1 MILSKGPVMHA
12 SPLHYPPL
20 PPVAYA
26 IFLGA
31 LAALFLLIQL
41 GLLRY
46 AFARLGL
53 GPRMALLALA
63 GSLLGSYVNIPVA
76 QLPEETVRSHEVIEW
91 FGMRYVLPVEA
102 DWPGTIIAVNLGGA
116 VIPVVLSLYLLT
128 RYRMWLLGAVATA
141 VVAAVVHYL
150 ARPVQG
156 VGIAVP
162 IFAPPLVTA
171 AISFLLS
178 RDLAAPLAYVSGSL
192 GTLIGADLLNLDW
205 IRGLGTP
212 IASIG
217 GAGVFDGI
225 FLTGII
231 AVLLSALTGR
241 RAPAVAEQSR

>member
-12 SPLHYPPL
+12 SPLHYPPF

-76 QLPEETVRSHEVIEW
+76 QLPEEAVRSHEMIEW

-141 VVAAVVHYL
+141 VVAAVVHSL

-241 RAPAVAEQSR
+241 KAPAVAEPSR